1 MKPVTNYEVYQVKFD
16 RWALR
21 QRLTGREQDRA
32 VEIGRQMEVDSGL
45 PVLVLEENMD
55 QESGEITLRVIKR
68 FGKAEPDVKGPPED
82 SDIGSRIFMV
92 VLNAIGIGA
101 IVAVITA
108 VLLAPLKDA
117 NAEPGA
123 FNMLLMFVFAAT
135 LLGSGLTLFKIYVPM
150 ELILWRT
157 KDPGART
164 RTIEALLQGRSRSE
178 PTVRQARPAFR
189 DMPANPPPLEPPVQ
203 AAAPAGTEQTSFQ
216 IAALTPEG
224 QTPPLD
230 PALAAAANAEPAAL
244 ALPPDI
250 AAAREVACSTLF
262 IFTDAAL
269 AVLAVSRPQL
279 QAFER
284 FGLNLYLA
292 GAAIKACDLT
302 EQTGITLG
310 SDIRREL
317 LGLTLE
323 RAGTNAGTVQ
333 SFAERLDSSLVRPR
347 YRALVDAGAD
357 AFTAPPGENGQ
368 PLHQRLSDLLREWS
382 DPAARGAHME
392 SVIFLLTD
400 IVGSTALTAKL
411 GNSAAQKIVRAH
423 NAIARA
429 AVKDFRGRE
438 IKHTGDGMLLTFPDA
453 PTAAR
458 AAMDIQ
464 QEAFSYAA
472 DNPEAPLSLRVGLH
486 SGQAANEEGEYHGEA
501 VLLLDGI
508 CAAGEAG
515 QIICSEEIAAR
526 AAGGA
531 LRFTDMGP
539 KLLKGTEIERKVL
552 KLEWTAKTKAPG
564 PLEYRQ
570 IGGQPAP

>member
-1 MKPVTNYEVYQVKFD
+1 MTPVTNYEVYQVKFD

-32 VEIGRQMEVDSGL
+32 AEIGRQMEVDSGL
-45 PVLVLEENMD
+45 PVLVLEESLD
-55 QESGEITLRVIKR
+55 QETGEIALRVIKR
-68 FGKAEPDVKGPPED
+68 FGKAEPDVKGPAED

-92 VLNAIGIGA
+92 ALNAIGIGA

-108 VLLAPLKDA
+108 ILLSPLKEA

-123 FNMLLMFVFAAT
+123 FNMLLIFVFSAS

-150 ELILWRT
+150 ELILWRS
-157 KDPGART
+157 KEPAART
-164 RTIEALLQGRSRSE
+164 RTIEALLSGSSRSE
-178 PTVRQARPAFR
+178 QTARPARPAFR
-189 DMPANPPPLEPPVQ
+189 DMPANPPAAVQAPAPPVQ
-203 AAAPAGTEQTSFQ
+203 AATPAGTEQTSFQ
-216 IAALTPEG
+216 IAALAPEG
-224 QTPPLD
+224 QTPPD
-230 PALAAAANAEPAAL
+230 PATADAAPAAPT
-244 ALPPDI
+244 LPPDI
-250 AAAREVACSTLF
+250 AAAREVARNTLF

-269 AVLAVSRPQL
+269 AVLALSRPQL

-323 RAGTNAGTVQ
+323 RAGTNSVTVQ
-333 SFAERLDSSLVRPR
+333 SFAERLDSSLIRPR
-347 YRALVDAGAD
+347 YRALVDAGGD
-357 AFTAPPGENGQ
+357 AFTAAPGENGQ
-368 PLHQRLSDLLREWS
+368 PLHERLSDLLREWS
-382 DPAARGAHME
+382 DPAARGARAE
-392 SVIFLLTD
+392 TVIFLLTD

-429 AVKDFRGRE
+429 AVKDFRGKE
-438 IKHTGDGMLLTFPDA
+438 VKHTGDGMLLTFGDA
-453 PTAAR
+453 ASAAR
-458 AAMDIQ
+458 AAMAIQ
-464 QEAFSYAA
+464 QEAFTYAA
-472 DNPEAPLSLRVGLH
+472 DTPEAPLSLRVGLH
-486 SGQAANEEGEYHGEA
+486 IGQAANEEGEYHGEA

-515 QIICSEEIAAR
+515 QIVCSEELAAR
-526 AAGGA
+526 AGGGA
-531 LRFTDMGP
+531 LRFTDLGP
-539 KLLKGTEIERKVL
+539 KLLKGTEIERKVF

-570 IGGQPAP
+570 IGGKPAS

>member
-1 MKPVTNYEVYQVKFD
+1 MKPITDYEVYQVKFD

-32 VEIGRQMEVDSGL
+32 VEIGRQMEVDSGQ
-45 PVLVLEENMD
+45 PVLVLEENLD
-55 QESGEITLRVIKR
+55 QESGETTLRVIKR
-68 FGKAEPDVKGPPED
+68 FGKPEPDVKGPPED
-82 SDIGSRIFMV
+82 TDIGARIFMV
-92 VLNAIGIGA
+92 GLNAVGIGA
-101 IVAVITA
+101 IAAVIA
-108 VLLAPLKDA
+108 AIALAPLKDA
-117 NAEPGA
+117 NPEPGA
-123 FNMLLMFVFAAT
+123 FNMLLMFIFAAT
-135 LLGSGLTLFKIYVPM
+135 LLGSGLALFKIYVPM
-150 ELILWRT
+150 ELILWRA
-157 KDPGART
+157 KDPETRR
-164 RTIEALLQGRSRSE
+164 RTIEALVSGSARSE
-178 PTVRQARPAFR
+178 QAPRPVR
-189 DMPANPPPLEPPVQ
+189 PPLRAPPAAEPFQPAVS
-203 AAAPAGTEQTSFQ
+203 AAPPGTEQTSFQ

-224 QTPPLD
+224 QTPPD
-230 PALAAAANAEPAAL
+230 GAAAPPNGNAAAL

-250 AAAREVACSTLF
+250 AAAREIARNTLF

-269 AVLAVSRPQL
+269 GVLALSRPQL

-292 GAAIKACDLT
+292 GAAVKACDLT

-323 RAGTNAGTVQ
+323 RAGTNAVTVQ
-333 SFAERLDSSLVRPR
+333 SFAERLESSMIRPR

-368 PLHQRLSDLLREWS
+368 PLHERLSDLLREWS
-382 DPAARGAHME
+382 DPTARGAKAE

-438 IKHTGDGMLLTFPDA
+438 IKHTGDGMLLTFGDA
-453 PTAAR
+453 PSAAR
-458 AAMDIQ
+458 AAMAIQ
-464 QEAFSYAA
+464 QEAVSYAA
-472 DNPEAPLSLRVGLH
+472 DNPEAPLSLRVGIH
-486 SGQAANEEGEYHGEA
+486 SGQAAAEEGEYHGEA

-515 QIICSEEIAAR
+515 QIVCSEEIAAR
-526 AAGGA
+526 ASGGA
-531 LRFTDMGP
+531 LRFSDLGL
-539 KLLKGTEIERKVL
+539 KLLKGTEIERKVF
-552 KLEWTAKTKAPG
+552 KLEWTPKTKAPG

-570 IGGQPAP
+570 IGGQT

>member
-32 VEIGRQMEVDSGL
+32 VEIGRQMELDSGL
-45 PVLVLEENMD
+45 PVLVLEENLD
-55 QESGEITLRVIKR
+55 QESGEISLRVIKR
-68 FGKAEPDVKGPPED
+68 FGKAEPDVKVPAED

-92 VLNAIGIGA
+92 ALNAIGIGA

-108 VLLAPLKDA
+108 ILLAPLKEA

-150 ELILWRT
+150 ELILWRS

-164 RTIEALLQGRSRSE
+164 RTIEALLQGSSRSE
-178 PTVRQARPAFR
+178 STARPARPAFR
-189 DMPANPPPLEPPVQ
+189 DIPASPPPGAPPVP

-216 IAALTPEG
+216 IAALAPQE

-250 AAAREVACSTLF
+250 AAAREVARNTLF

-269 AVLAVSRPQL
+269 AVLALSRPQL

-333 SFAERLDSSLVRPR
+333 SFAERLDSSLIRPR

-357 AFTAPPGENGQ
+357 AFTAAPGENGQ
-368 PLHQRLSDLLREWS
+368 PLHERLSDLLREWS
-382 DPAARGAHME
+382 DPAARGARAE
-392 SVIFLLTD
+392 TVIFLLT
-400 IVGSTALTAKL
+400 
-411 GNSAAQKIVRAH
+411 
-423 NAIARA
+423 
-429 AVKDFRGRE
+429 
-438 IKHTGDGMLLTFPDA
+438 
-453 PTAAR
+453 
-458 AAMDIQ
+458 
-464 QEAFSYAA
+464 
-472 DNPEAPLSLRVGLH
+472 
-486 SGQAANEEGEYHGEA
+486 
-501 VLLLDGI
+501 
-508 CAAGEAG
+508 
-515 QIICSEEIAAR
+515 
-526 AAGGA
+526 
-531 LRFTDMGP
+531 
-539 KLLKGTEIERKVL
+539 
-552 KLEWTAKTKAPG
+552 
-564 PLEYRQ
+564 
-570 IGGQPAP
+570 